1 VSIES
6 NKVHTGRE
14 TLPTPSLTLAKEP
27 VDELSR
33 RAAAGC
39 PTARD
44 ELIRK
49 YMPMAARLARK
60 YKNRG
65 ESQDDLEQAAYLALV
80 KSVDRYSAD
89 AGPFERYAVPCILGE
104 LKRYFRDHSW
114 AMRVPRSAKEN
125 HLKLR
130 EETDVFEAEH
140 GRSPTVSE
148 LVDLSGLEL
157 DEVVEALDAD
167 DAFSPKPLD
176 APLPGD
182 DAQTLGETVGGADPG
197 FEIVEL
203 AASVAPAFNAL
214 PLRERQMLKLRFSDD
229 LAQRQIAA
237 RMGCS
242 QMQVSRVLRAAIER
256 LRQHVEEGEVAEPA
270 VPNRRKVA

>member
-1 VSIES
+1 
-6 NKVHTGRE
+6 
-14 TLPTPSLTLAKEP
+14 
-27 VDELSR
+27 
-33 RAAAGC
+33 
-39 PTARD
+39 
-44 ELIRK
+44 
-49 YMPMAARLARK
+49 MPMAARLARK
-60 YKNRG
+60 YRNRG

-130 EETDVFEAEH
+130 EYTDAFEAEH
-140 GRSPTVSE
+140 GRTPTVAE
-148 LVDLSGLEL
+148 LVELSGLEL
-157 DEVVEALDAD
+157 DQVVEALEAD
-167 DAFSPKPLD
+167 EAFSPRPLD
-176 APLPGD
+176 APLSGEDP
-182 DAQTLGETVGGADPG
+182 QTLGETVGGSDPG

-229 LAQRQIAA
+229 LTQRQIAA

-242 QMQVSRVLRAAIER
+242 QMQVSRVLRASLER
-256 LRQHVEEGEVAEPA
+256 LRERVEDGASQAEPSAATKREVA
-270 VPNRRKVA
+270 

>member
-1 VSIES
+1 MNIELTEAPEGHEGTS
-6 NKVHTGRE
+6 
-14 TLPTPSLTLAKEP
+14 TPRLAIAREP
-27 VDELSR
+27 VDALSR
-33 RAAAGC
+33 RAAEGC

-49 YMPMAARLARK
+49 YMPMAARLAGK
-60 YKNRG
+60 YRNRG

-80 KSVDRYSAD
+80 KSVDRYSPD

-130 EETDVFEAEH
+130 EHTDLFESEH
-140 GRSPTVSE
+140 GRAPTVSE
-148 LVDLSGLEL
+148 LVGLSGLEL
-157 DEVVEALDAD
+157 DQVVEALAAD
-167 DAFSPKPLD
+167 DAFSPRPLD
-176 APLPGD
+176 APIVGD

-197 FEIVEL
+197 CEIVEL

-229 LAQRQIAA
+229 LTQRQIAA
-237 RMGCS
+237 QMGCS
-242 QMQVSRVLRAAIER
+242 QMQVSRVLRSALAR
-256 LRQHVEEGEVAEPA
+256 LRQEVEEDPA
-270 VPNRRKVA
+270 AAGRTAA